1 MRIITSVDLT
11 ANEPIK
17 TGGYICIELDAILK
31 AVCYVNNVNI
41 FDVKGK
47 RRFEELVIARREYC
61 YLACKLTQLNERSP
75 YGNSLNKIGIE
86 INRDHATVL
95 HHKRVVNNWLKI
107 NSYGLSE
114 KFELIEKQFKI

>member
-11 ANEPIK
+11 SNEPIK

-61 YLACKLTQLNERSP
+61 YLARELTNETQW
-75 YGNSLNKIGIE
+75 KIGAE
-86 INRDHATVL
+86 INLSHDNVYFHCKKVL
-95 HHKRVVNNWLKI
+95 QWLNVKG
-107 NSYGLSE
+107 YRLKE
-114 KFELIEKQFKI
+114 KLELIEKQLKI